1 MILHHPEALR
11 AVLCWFLRPSDLNE
25 DQSEVVVK
33 QEQPNSRSADTISF
47 LDGGGGMTDVFQNIS
62 NVVESIGNALLE
74 NMRSE

>member
-1 MILHHPEALR
+1 MWEPPTGKKKAHQAEADAKLIK
-11 AVLCWFLRPSDLNE
+11 SDIT
-25 DQSEVVVK
+25 EVVVK